1 MADII
6 KLLPD
11 SVANQI
17 AAGEVIQRPASAV
30 KEMLENAVDSGA
42 DTIELVVKDS
52 GKTLLQV
59 IDNGCGM
66 SVTDAR
72 MSFERHATSK
82 IKNADDLFRIKTFG
96 FRGEALASIAA
107 IAQVELKSRRMED
120 DLGTHIHIEGSV
132 VKGQVPC
139 AMEPGTSIQVKNLF
153 YNVPAR
159 RQFLKSDAHEMRL
172 IIEEFQRVAL
182 VNARIAFSL
191 INNGKLQIQLPA
203 GSLKQR
209 ISNLFNSN
217 YQEKLVPVETE
228 TDVVKISGFIGKPES
243 ARKTRGEQ
251 YFFANNRFIKHP
263 YLNHAVEDV
272 FSTLIPED
280 HFPSYFLYLDVNP
293 SDVDINIHPTK
304 TEVNFQNHQAIYGIL
319 KSAVKQAI
327 GKYSLFP
334 TIDFDTNP
342 EFNFFFPKDKP
353 ISIPGVKVNPEYNPF
368 VKKQSPDLGLSSYYV
383 SPTVL
388 TGKDTSAPSQL
399 RGISGSDMGTGSA
412 HPDNLTIG
420 ADFESGGQDSRGFI
434 QLRNKY
440 IISKIK
446 SGLLVIDQQAAHE
459 RILYEQ
465 YLERI
470 ETRPANIQQQLFPQT
485 LKFSTTDTDIINE
498 LIDELRKLGFVLES
512 FGLNT
517 FIVTGT
523 PSDIPDQN
531 IQGLIEGMLENYK
544 LNKTNLKI
552 DKISNLARSMAKNL
566 SLKSL
571 KSFSIEEMQGLV
583 DDLFACKVPS
593 VSPSGKTI
601 VVNLSMEE
609 IEKRF
614 QQNPD

>member
-42 DTIELVVKDS
+42 TSIELIIKDS
-52 GKTLLQV
+52 GKTLIQI

-82 IKNADDLFRIKTFG
+82 ITGVDDLFRIRTFG

-107 IAQVELKSRRMED
+107 IAQVELKSRRVED
-120 DLGTHIHIEGSV
+120 DLGTHVTIEGSV
-132 VKGQVPC
+132 VKSQLPC
-139 AMEPGTSIQVKNLF
+139 AMENGTSIQVKNLF

-182 VNARIAFSL
+182 VNPRIAFNL
-191 INNGKLQIQLPA
+191 INNTKLQIQLPSA
-203 GSLKQR
+203 SLKQR
-209 ISNLFNSN
+209 ISNIFNNN
-217 YQEKLVPVETE
+217 YQEKLVPVETD

-251 YFFANNRFIKHP
+251 YFFANSRFIKHP
-263 YLNHAVEDV
+263 YLNHAVEEV
-272 FSTLIPED
+272 FSSLIPED

-293 SDVDINIHPTK
+293 SDIDINIHPTK

-334 TIDFDTNP
+334 TIDFDTSP
-342 EFNFFFPKDKP
+342 EYNFYFPKDKP
-353 ISIPGVKVNPEYNPF
+353 ISVPGVKVNPEFNPF
-368 VKKQSPDLGLSSYYV
+368 VKKQSPDLGLSSFYV
-383 SPTVL
+383 SPTV
-388 TGKDTSAPSQL
+388 
-399 RGISGSDMGTGSA
+399 TGSTTGSNA
-412 HPDNLTIG
+412 AQIANFNTENQSGKPASFTIG
-420 ADFESGGQDSRGFI
+420 ADFDSGEHESRGFI
-434 QLRNKY
+434 QLKNKY

-446 SGLLVIDQQAAHE
+446 SGIIIIDQQAAHE

-465 YLERI
+465 FIERI
-470 ETRPANIQQQLFPQT
+470 ESRPANIQQQLFPQT
-485 LKFSTTDTDIINE
+485 LKFTPGDAEIIIE
-498 LIDELRKLGFVLES
+498 LTDELKRLGFVLEP

-517 FIVTGT
+517 FIATGT
-523 PSDIPDQN
+523 PSDMADQN
-531 IQGLIEGMLENYK
+531 IQGLIEGMLENFK
-544 LNKTNLKI
+544 LNKSNLKI
-552 DKISNLARSMAKNL
+552 DKINNLARAMSRNL
-566 SLKSL
+566 SMKSL
-571 KSFSIEEMQGLV
+571 KSFSTEEMQGLV

-593 VSPSGKTI
+593 VSPSGKAII
-601 VVNLSMEE
+601 VNYSVDE

-614 QQNPD
+614 QQNLM